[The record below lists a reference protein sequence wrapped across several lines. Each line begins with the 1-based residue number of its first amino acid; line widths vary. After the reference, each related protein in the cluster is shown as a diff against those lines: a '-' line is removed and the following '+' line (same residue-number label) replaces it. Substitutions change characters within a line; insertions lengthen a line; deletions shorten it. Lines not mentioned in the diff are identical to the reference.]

1 MSCESIRQSLH
12 EILDDTGSGP
22 WPADVEAHLASC
34 APCRA
39 WLAEIDAL
47 RSSLRVL
54 PHVPLPPEALD
65 AVWAATVR
73 ASRGRQRI
81 RDSWRA
87 AAAAV
92 VVTALG
98 ATTLYFIS
106 TPVPTGEPT
115 AAELARAEAQAEL
128 VFGYTARA
136 LKAARHATERDVI
149 ADTVSPAVRGDAAP
163 RTPRRNR

>member
-1 MSCESIRQSLH
+1 MTCESIRHRLH
-12 EILDDTGSGP
+12 EILDEAGSDP
-22 WPADVEAHLASC
+22 RPAEVEAHLASC
-34 APCRA
+34 TPCRE
-39 WLAEIDAL
+39 WLAEIEAL
-47 RSSLRVL
+47 QTSLRAL
-54 PHVPLPPEALD
+54 PRAPLPPVALD
-65 AVWAATVR
+65 AIWAKSVR
-73 ASRGRQRI
+73 SPRARLRI
-81 RDSWRA
+81 PQVWRA

-106 TPVPTGEPT
+106 TPVPTAEPT

-136 LKAARHATERDVI
+136 LRAARHATERDVI